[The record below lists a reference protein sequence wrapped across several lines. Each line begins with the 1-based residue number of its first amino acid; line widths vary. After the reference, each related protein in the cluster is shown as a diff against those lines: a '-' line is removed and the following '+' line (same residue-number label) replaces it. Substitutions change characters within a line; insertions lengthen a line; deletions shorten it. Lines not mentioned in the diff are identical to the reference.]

1 MTKYIVKDKVF
12 SAPHYWHYWRDR
24 HDRHDCHVMKVTK
37 CRKDAYEFTA
47 DELKNS
53 AIRSRILLDK
63 KRYVLIPV
71 KES

>member
-12 SAPHYWHYWRDR
+12 SAPHYWYYWRYF
-24 HDRHDCHVMKVTK
+24 HYMTVTK

>member
-12 SAPHYWHYWRDR
+12 VLPHYWHHWRDS
-24 HDRHDCHVMKVTK
+24 HDSHVMKVTK